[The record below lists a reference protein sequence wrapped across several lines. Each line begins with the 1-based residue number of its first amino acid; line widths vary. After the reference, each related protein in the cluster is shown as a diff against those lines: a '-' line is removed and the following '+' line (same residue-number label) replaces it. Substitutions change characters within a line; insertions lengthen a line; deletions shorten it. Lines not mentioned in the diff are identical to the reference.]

1 MASPIRFSAAWVA
14 LSAVGLSPAVPEPAA
29 LAAAKGTLTP
39 EVGFEVA
46 STSTGETSGLVSVS
60 VVLSDAAG
68 QDVTIPYNVGGS
80 ATAADAT
87 VTPGPLVIPA
97 GQLTGSID
105 VTILDD
111 SDSEGLE
118 RVALTLGAP
127 TGGVLGTSTVHEVVI
142 ADDEAPATLA
152 FDLASS
158 SASEGAGTVPLALT
172 LSSARTEAVVL
183 EYSLGGTATPGGVD
197 VSNPSAS
204 SLVIPGGAVTASID
218 VSLIADSLDETDEV
232 LTVDFVTTTNA
243 SPGATTLHA
252 LTIIDDD
259 DPPSISFSAGSAVAV
274 EDEPMAILGVE
285 L

>member
-1 MASPIRFSAAWVA
+1 MTVDTSDASPIRFSAAWVA

-127 TGGVLGTSTVHEVVI
+127 TGGVLGTSTVHEVVN

-158 SASEGAGTVPLALT
+158 SASEGAGTVPLLT
-172 LSSARTEAVVL
+172 LSSAHARRRWSWSTPSVARRHRAVSTSRT
-183 EYSLGGTATPGGVD
+183 PR
-197 VSNPSAS
+197 P
-204 SLVIPGGAVTASID
+204 
-218 VSLIADSLDETDEV
+218 
-232 LTVDFVTTTNA
+232 
-243 SPGATTLHA
+243 A
-252 LTIIDDD
+252 LW
-259 DPPSISFSAGSAVAV
+259 
-274 EDEPMAILGVE
+274 
-285 L
+285 